1 MDRQE
6 LFEDFQRAVI
16 QLAEALELPADNDV
30 MKAGCIQYFEFSFEL
45 AWKTVKRFA
54 EEEGM
59 GDCSSPKSALKS
71 AFASGWISDEE
82 IWLDMLMS
90 RNRMAHTYNS
100 ASALTI
106 FEKLPD
112 YLIALQQL
120 RTQLEALK

>member
-6 LFEDFQRAVI
+6 LFEDFQRALI

-54 EEEGM
+54 EEEGL
-59 GDCSSPKSALKS
+59 GDCNSPKSALKS

>member
-1 MDRQE
+1 MDSRE

-16 QLAEALELPADNDV
+16 QLAEALELSADNDV
-30 MKAGCIQYFEFSFEL
+30 VKAGCIQYFEFSFEL

-54 EEEGM
+54 EEEGI
-59 GDCSSPKSALKS
+59 GDCNSPKSSLKS
-71 AFASGWISDEE
+71 AFSSGWITDEE

-106 FEKLPD
+106 FERLPD

-120 RTQLEALK
+120 QVALSKR

>member
-1 MDRQE
+1 
-6 LFEDFQRAVI
+6 
-16 QLAEALELPADNDV
+16 

-59 GDCSSPKSALKS
+59 GDCNSPKSALKS

-90 RNRMAHTYNS
+90 RNRMAHTYNL

-106 FEKLPD
+106 FEQLPD

-120 RTQLEALK
+120 GAQLEALK